1 MSSEI
6 MAAYWQAPPMA
17 RTLATAILV
26 TSIMAYFGPLP
37 ISWIYFDES
46 RLFKLPPEIW
56 RLVTSFLLSSP
67 QLGIVLDPYFAYLYL
82 GQLET
87 SNPKFQRKEDVLW
100 YLITVGGFI
109 IIVNRIFL
117 GGYFFLQGLIIALCY
132 TAVQDARGAK
142 SNFFFFT
149 VPAQLIPYC
158 MLLSSLLMNPAVIP
172 LQITGILA
180 AHWHDFMTRL
190 WPEFGGG
197 SSLLPTPAFLS
208 RFVETP
214 RVFRR
219 EYGTAIRPG
228 SGAPSTG
235 RTTGASTGSVLPDS
249 WRTRGSGHRLGGD

>member
-1 MSSEI
+1 
-6 MAAYWQAPPMA
+6 
-17 RTLATAILV
+17 
-26 TSIMAYFGPLP
+26 
-37 ISWIYFDES
+37 
-46 RLFKLPPEIW
+46 
-56 RLVTSFLLSSP
+56 
-67 QLGIVLDPYFAYLYL
+67 
-82 GQLET
+82 
-87 SNPKFQRKEDVLW
+87 
-100 YLITVGGFI
+100 
-109 IIVNRIFL
+109 
-117 GGYFFLQGLIIALCY
+117 
-132 TAVQDARGAK
+132 
-142 SNFFFFT
+142 
-149 VPAQLIPYC
+149 